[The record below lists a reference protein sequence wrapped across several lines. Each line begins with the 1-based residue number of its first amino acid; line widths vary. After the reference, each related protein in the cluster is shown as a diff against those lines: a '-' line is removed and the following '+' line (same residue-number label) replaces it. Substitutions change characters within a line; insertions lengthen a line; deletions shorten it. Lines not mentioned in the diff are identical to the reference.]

1 MKTLHLSYKDDIK
14 SIKEFAEAEFKEIDE
29 ILKRFVLNAKMKWA
43 FQVIEKNFVTLF
55 KAADIEFE
63 NLSKGHLLW
72 ENLELASLEINRHV
86 LNYLASQNAFLD
98 HSFKFLS
105 KKFGSK
111 SNESKRFTKMT
122 NDLFADHFSY
132 RFLYKLRN
140 FTVHLGFSLCAI
152 EIEYTHK
159 QITFIP
165 KFIYE
170 DLMEDPAFWAPHVKP
185 DLEKIGEDFKA
196 FDLFRESIDHFRQL
210 SDFLMTEFVDDEEKA
225 FVKRFYELTEIDS
238 ALIDLYCFLI
248 VEDDLTKITQIPVHY
263 LKI

>member
-1 MKTLHLSYKDDIK
+1 MKTLHLSYKDDIS
-14 SIKEFAEAEFKEIDE
+14 SIKEFSEAEYQEIDE

-43 FQVIEKNFVTLF
+43 FQVIERNFYTLF

-63 NLSKGHLLW
+63 NLSKEDLLW
-72 ENLELASLEINRHV
+72 ENLELASLEINRHI

-105 KKFGSK
+105 KKFGSN
-111 SNESKRFTKMT
+111 SDESQRFTKMT

-170 DLMEDPAFWAPHVKP
+170 DLMEDPAFWGAKVRP
-185 DLEKIGEDFKA
+185 DLLAIGDDFPA
-196 FDLFRESIDHFRQL
+196 FNLLRESLDHFRQL
-210 SDFLMTEFVDDEEKA
+210 SDFLMTEFVEDEEKA

-238 ALIDLYCFLI
+238 ALIDKYCFLV